1 MKGNPM
7 RTFTRSAAVGLFASA
22 LILSGCGSDDE
33 STDAADTT
41 EAAETTEA
49 AAAEGFEIT
58 DVWARQSPMGTTA
71 GAVYLNITSAE
82 GDALV
87 GASVPEDIAGTV
99 EVHETVMAE
108 DMDDDT
114 SGDDMSG
121 EEMSEEGMDESTET
135 TMAEDMD
142 DDTSGDDM
150 SGEGEMDMGDEGDM
164 DMGSMTMQ
172 EVESIDLPAGETV
185 ALEPGG
191 FHIMLL
197 DLVEPLEVGDT
208 FEVTLTFASGAT
220 QVVTAEVRE
229 G

>member
-41 EAAETTEA
+41 EAAP
-49 AAAEGFEIT
+49 AAEIEIT
-58 DVWARQSPMGTTA
+58 DVWARQSPMGTTT

-82 GDALV
+82 ADALV
-87 GASVPEDIAGTV
+87 GASVPEDIAGSV

-108 DMDDDT
+108 
-114 SGDDMSG
+114 
-121 EEMSEEGMDESTET
+121 EGMDEEDMGDDTTETTMAEDMGDDTTET

-142 DDTSGDDM
+142 HSDMGDDM
-150 SGEGEMDMGDEGDM
+150 DHS
-164 DMGSMTMQ
+164 DMGSMTMR
-172 EVESIDLPAGETV
+172 EVESIELPAGETV

-191 FHIMLL
+191 FHVMLL